1 MVQTGAGKDSP
12 ASLNPC
18 TCSQKSQGRGYMAT
32 CPRKGAAWLPG
43 QDNGRGEVGQA
54 TEIKARMLESELS
67 KVNSVSCCKY
77 AWPGAPRTSRERVTD
92 QNGRARRV
100 R

>member
-1 MVQTGAGKDSP
+1 MWGRGKQQLVQTGVLKGSP

-18 TCSQKSQGRGYMAT
+18 TCSHNSQERETYW
-32 CPRKGAAWLPG
+32 PPELPG

-77 AWPGAPRTSRERVTD
+77 A
-92 QNGRARRV
+92 
-100 R
+100 